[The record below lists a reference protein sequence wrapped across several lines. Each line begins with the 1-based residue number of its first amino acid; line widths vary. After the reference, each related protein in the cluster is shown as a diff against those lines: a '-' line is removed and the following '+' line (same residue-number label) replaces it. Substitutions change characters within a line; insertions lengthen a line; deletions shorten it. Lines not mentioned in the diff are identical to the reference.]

1 MKTKNLF
8 SFVIPYHDI
17 YYYTFTNSAKYI
29 SSKKGGGIAIE
40 IHVKQ
45 NCIFLRA
52 ALPNTKSIT
61 AYSKCMYNKLECPQS
76 TSQNL
81 IMYKQSYTFPNPG
94 ESNIQVVNSSWN
106 KL

>member
-1 MKTKNLF
+1 M
-8 SFVIPYHDI
+8 
-17 YYYTFTNSAKYI
+17 
-29 SSKKGGGIAIE
+29 AIG

-52 ALPNTKSIT
+52 DLPNAKSIT
-61 AYSKCMYNKLECPQS
+61 AYSKRMYNKLECPQS

-81 IMYKQSYTFPNPG
+81 ITYKQSYTFPNPG

-106 KL
+106 KLSSKYLERTGRVRVLLHVLAFIFRPGSS